1 MDYLDLELKL
11 TEDDLAVKRAAQKFV
26 EKIMRPIARELD
38 TMTAEQVIAKGSP
51 LWDFLKEA
59 FEQGY
64 HCSGMPVEVGGA
76 GLTPLQSY
84 IVNEELGWGSFG
96 LAVQLGVIGMPFAL
110 IMGKALLTGE
120 TELVDKFLKPFCQCK
135 DASMRGCWAITEVE
149 HGSDLIGS
157 EKEIFSDPNIRW
169 SVQAKQEGE
178 EWVLNGQKSAW
189 VSGATIAN
197 YALLF
202 AGVDSSKGMQGGGIF
217 FCPLEIEG
225 VTKGKP
231 LEKMGQRDLNQGE
244 IYFDNARIPKNYLL
258 FGPDLYMLLH
268 ESVLAAANAGMG
280 TTATGLARAAFEE
293 ALNYAKTRIQGGK
306 PIIEHNSV
314 RQRLAQMF
322 AKVEACRALSRAV
335 RLYNATPP
343 NGVRLLEYSVAS
355 KITCTQYAFEI
366 ANEAIQLFGGNG
378 MCREYLPE
386 KLFRDA
392 RATLIEDGN
401 NEILAMAAGRLLGE
415 HYPRSR

>member
-1 MDYLDLELKL
+1 MDYLDLDLHL
-11 TEDDLAVKRAAQKFV
+11 TEDDMAVKRAAQKFA

-51 LWDFLKEA
+51 LWDFLKAA

-64 HCSGMPVEVGGA
+64 HCSGMPVEYGGA

-84 IVNEELGWGSFG
+84 IVHEELGWGSFG

-110 IMGKALLTGE
+110 ILGKAMLTGE
-120 TELVDKFLKPFCQCK
+120 NELVDKFLKPFCQCK

-149 HGSDLIGS
+149 HGSDLIGC
-157 EKEIFSDPNIRW
+157 ENELFCDPKIRW
-169 SVQAKQEGE
+169 SVQAKLDGE

-189 VSGATIAN
+189 VSGGTIAN

-202 AGVDSSKGMQGGGIF
+202 AGIDPLQGMSGGGIF
-217 FCPLEIEG
+217 FCPLEIPG

-244 IYFDNARIPKNYLL
+244 IFFDNARIPKNYLL
-258 FGPDLYMLLH
+258 FGTDMYMFLH
-268 ESVLAAANAGMG
+268 EAILAGANAGMG
-280 TTATGLARAAFEE
+280 TMATGLARAAFEE
-293 ALNYAKTRIQGGK
+293 ALSYTKVRIQGGRT
-306 PIIEHNSV
+306 IIEHNSV

-322 AKVEACRALSRAV
+322 AKVEACRSLSRAV
-335 RLYNATPP
+335 SMYNAAPP
-343 NGVRLLEYSVAS
+343 NGLRLLEYSVAS
-355 KITCTQYAFEI
+355 KITCTQYAFEN
-366 ANEAIQLFGGNG
+366 ANETIQLFGGNG

-401 NEILAMAAGRLLGE
+401 NEILAMGAGRLIAQ
-415 HYPRSR
+415 HYPRMR